1 MVRLSSWSV
10 LATACLLLGLGDWA
24 LLNFHLAPQA
34 FTATEQTAKT
44 PSTAD
49 PAESAS
55 QEPAEPAEPVKAAAP
70 VKSPEPPKAA
80 APVEPVEPVAKAA
93 APVKPA
99 EPPKAAAPPKIAK
112 ATKATTPSE
121 SSDKVWFPM
130 VIYFSTGSF
139 RIRGR
144 DIRKLETAWSK
155 ISHIPELKLFIE
167 GHTDSRGSEGINKNL
182 SNKRAR
188 RVAALLRS
196 LGVAQNRLTV
206 VGYGASRLANTGADR
221 QSHALNRRVEI
232 RTH

>member
-1 MVRLSSWSV
+1 
-10 LATACLLLGLGDWA
+10 LGLGDWT

-55 QEPAEPAEPVKAAAP
+55 QKPTEPAVPAKPVKAATAAAP
-70 VKSPEPPKAA
+70 VVSPEPPKAA
-80 APVEPVEPVAKAA
+80 APVVEPVAKAA
-93 APVKPA
+93 ALVKPA

-139 RIRGR
+139 KIRGR

-155 ISHIPELKLFIE
+155 ISHIPELKLLIE

-188 RVAALLRS
+188 QVAALLRS
-196 LGVAQNRLTV
+196 LGVANNRLTV
-206 VGYGASRLANTGADR
+206 VGYGANRLANTGADR